1 MGEFEKDIRDMFGD
15 LELQIDTDKLWSGI
29 EKKLDRKDR
38 KYPAWWIIAPVIL
51 LATIIVYTSIN
62 IATGKKTANGNDFIQ
77 LENSKINN
85 NQQQNE
91 QQKELNG
98 ANFNIKNKKD
108 TEKKGTEN
116 RESKKNSK
124 KNTIQNTNKTNLIA
138 TTNKK
143 DKLQDETTSVLI
155 SPDTKEEE
163 NTKENIEEKAI
174 IIEEKPLELIV
185 VSSIPNKF
193 NLIYIPE
200 EIIYKGAFADY
211 FDRKPVEKVDHWSN
225 SMDFSLGFALVNKDL
240 KAKTGDFNAYLDKRI
255 ATENYLEA
263 FNSNFDFN
271 LNHSSGFFIASGI
284 HFTQIDERFK
294 DIDSIDIYKEN
305 EGVTKE
311 VQNGDGT
318 ISYLRGQKEVV
329 EHITWDKV
337 IYNYY
342 SFIEIPVI
350 LGYHFDIKNISVELN
365 SGLSYNLLLLKH
377 GQIIGTEGFPVDI
390 AEEKNIFKSQS
401 GISFIAGIK
410 VLFPVR
416 KKLFF
421 FEPNIKY
428 NLQDITTDEY
438 PLQQQYFNY
447 GIKLG
452 YRYKF

>member
-29 EKKLDRKDR
+29 EKKLDKKDR

-51 LATIIVYTSIN
+51 LVAIIIYVT
-62 IATGKKTANGNDFIQ
+62 TGLNTGIKNTKSNSLNQ
-77 LENSKINN
+77 QENSKTNN
-85 NQQQNE
+85 HQQPNE
-91 QQKELNG
+91 QQKVLNG

-108 TEKKGTEN
+108 TEKKDFKEN
-116 RESKKNSK
+116 SRKSVNRK
-124 KNTIQNTNKTNLIA
+124 KTNLIA
-138 TTNKK
+138 TTHNKE
-143 DKLQDETTSVLI
+143 KLQDETTSVLI
-155 SPDTKEEE
+155 SPDIKEGE
-163 NTKENIEEKAI
+163 NTPDSIEEKPV
-174 IIEEKPLELIV
+174 IIEKKPLELIV
-185 VSSIPNKF
+185 ISSIPNKF

-200 EIIYKGAFADY
+200 EIIYQGAFADY
-211 FDRKPVEKVDHWSN
+211 FDRKPVEKVDRWSN

-255 ATENYLEA
+255 ATESYLEA

-271 LNHSSGFFIASGI
+271 LNHISGFFITSGI

-294 DIDSIDIYKEN
+294 DVDSIDIYKEN

-329 EHITWDKV
+329 KHITWDKV

-342 SFIEIPVI
+342 SFIEIPII
-350 LGYHFDIKNISVELN
+350 LGYHFDINNISVELN

-377 GQIIGTEGFPVDI
+377 GQIIGTEGFPVDLS
-390 AEEKNIFKSQS
+390 EEKNIFKNQS
-401 GISFIAGIK
+401 GISFIAGMKI
-410 VLFPVR
+410 LFPVR

-421 FEPNIKY
+421 FEPNFKY

-438 PLQQQYFNY
+438 PLKQRYFNY

-452 YRYKF
+452 YRYRF